1 MSHHAVVKVA
11 SIGGHLGLMLYAV
24 GYFRP
29 RIKHHMKKL
38 TLLTTLCAALSTA
51 SFAQQASGIGLH
63 LPTQKGSSFIGS
75 NLLLAQ
81 LSNSDFSPND
91 NSLHYNLGLSPRY
104 GRFVTNHLALGVDLA
119 ISLDGYTKTPYRA
132 VFTNVGVFGR
142 YYFGEATNK
151 QGVQNKL
158 RFFVEAG
165 AGYGHVFNRY
175 TNTVNNVEE
184 IANFDYNTFNFHVM
198 PGVNYFLSRNVALE
212 GGLNFSRSHSAVDEP
227 HLRDNFN
234 NLSLSVGLQFFF
246 GRK

>member
-1 MSHHAVVKVA
+1 
-11 SIGGHLGLMLYAV
+11 
-24 GYFRP
+24 
-29 RIKHHMKKL
+29 MKKL
-38 TLLTTLCAALSTA
+38 ALLTALLAILSSA
-51 SFAQQASGIGLH
+51 SFAQDAAGTGLR

-81 LSNSDFSPND
+81 LGND
-91 NSLHYNLGLSPRY
+91 GFVADRSLHYNIGVSPRY
-104 GRFVTNHLALGVDLA
+104 SRFVTDRLALGLELNA
-119 ISLDGYTKTPYRA
+119 SLDGYTKTPYRA
-132 VFTNVGVFGR
+132 LFTNIGVFGR
-142 YYFGEATNK
+142 YYFGEAANK

-158 RFFVEAG
+158 RFFLEAG

-175 TNTVNNVEE
+175 INTVNNVDE
-184 IANFDYNTFNFHVM
+184 IANFDYNTYNFHVM

-212 GGLNFSRSHSAVDEP
+212 GGLNFSRSHSAIDEP

>member
-1 MSHHAVVKVA
+1 MNA
-11 SIGGHLGLMLYAV
+11 LGS
-24 GYFRP
+24 
-29 RIKHHMKKL
+29 RIFSAPNHTPMKKL
-38 TLLTTLCAALSTA
+38 ALLIGLCAAFSIT
-51 SFAQQASGIGLH
+51 SFAQEATGIGLR

-81 LSNSDFSPND
+81 LGND
-91 NSLHYNLGLSPRY
+91 GFAANNSLHYNIGLSPRY
-104 GRFVTNHLALGVDLA
+104 GRFVTDHLALGLDLA
-119 ISLDGYTKTPYRA
+119 ANLDGYTKTPYRA
-132 VFTNVGVFGR
+132 LFTNVGVFGR
-142 YYFGEATNK
+142 YYFGEAANK

-184 IANFDYNTFNFHVM
+184 IANFDYNTFNFHFM

-227 HLRDNFN
+227 NLRDNFN
-234 NLSLSVGLQFFF
+234 SLSLSVGLQFFF